1 MYLGRAYP
9 LGLYGYIQYEQ
20 GRLGR
25 EMEDVYIVSAVRT
38 PIGKFLGSFSKIPA
52 PELLAIAAKEAMKR
66 ANVEPKDV
74 DFYAFG
80 NVIGAAVGQNPA
92 RRAALLAGVP
102 PEVDGYTVNMVCSSG
117 MLSIID
123 AIRAFRAGDAKIA
136 LVGGTENMTRAP
148 LCLPQDA
155 RTGIKHLIG
164 RQANL
169 IDTMVLDG
177 LTDAWNWRIMGE
189 EADMTAKK
197 YGAKREELDW
207 IAYQSHMKA
216 AKATDEGIFAREIVP
231 VEVKTRKGTVVVDKD
246 EGIRR
251 DTSIEKLAKLPPAF
265 LPDGVHTAGNSSQL
279 SDGAAA
285 LVVAPESVVNEYGL
299 KPIARILGYDIV
311 GLKPEDF
318 VEAPVPGIKRIS
330 EKLGVKPDDWDLYE
344 VNEAFA
350 ISLWL
355 PHHLLGI
362 PYERMNVHG
371 GAIAI
376 GHPLGASGARIVVTL
391 LNALQT
397 HNKSRGV
404 ATLCHGTG
412 GGTTIAVELV

>member
-1 MYLGRAYP
+1 MS
-9 LGLYGYIQYEQ
+9 
-20 GRLGR
+20 
-25 EMEDVYIVSAVRT
+25 DVYVVSAVRT
-38 PIGKFLGSFSKIPA
+38 PIGKFLGAFSNVPA
-52 PELLAIAAKEAMKR
+52 PDLAAIAVKEAIRR
-66 ANVEPKDV
+66 AGIEPKDV
-74 DFYAFG
+74 NYYTMG

-92 RRAALLAGVP
+92 RRTALLAGIP
-102 PEVDGYTVNMVCSSG
+102 HHIDGFTINMVCSSG
-117 MLSIID
+117 MMSVID
-123 AIRAFRAGDAKIA
+123 AVRAIKLGEARIA
-136 LVGGTENMTRAP
+136 LAGGMENMTRAP
-148 LCLPQDA
+148 LCLPQEA
-155 RTGIKHLIG
+155 RTGMKHLIG

-189 EADMTAKK
+189 EADATAKK
-197 YGAKREELDW
+197 YGAKREELDE
-207 IAYQSHMKA
+207 IAFNSHMRA
-216 AKATDEGIFAREIVP
+216 AKATDDGIFKNEIVP
-231 VEVKTRKGTVVVDKD
+231 VEVKTRKGVVVVDKD

-251 DTSIEKLAKLPPAF
+251 DTSIEKLSKLPPAF
-265 LPDGVHTAGNSSQL
+265 TPDGVHTAGNSSQL

-285 LVVAPESVVNEYGL
+285 LILAPEKVVNEYGL
-299 KPIARILGYDIV
+299 KPLARILGYDIV

-318 VEAPVPGIKRIS
+318 VEAPVPGIRRIS

-371 GAIAI
+371 GAIAL
-376 GHPLGASGARIVVTL
+376 GHPLGASGARIIVTL
-391 LNALQT
+391 INALKT
-397 HNKSRGV
+397 HGQNRGV

-412 GGTTIAVELV
+412 GGTTIALELV